1 MLSAGALRLRRLSA
15 QHAKASSGPRVAL
28 RGAADLGGDCWR
40 RVHQRYWSHQ
50 TERDLRARTST
61 HKVQRRPRNRAPRT
75 GEEPAG
81 GGTGIAGLLPLP
93 LGGRWWRVPVGG
105 QVPAEAVRERGAH
118 VLA

>member
-61 HKVQRRPRNRAPRT
+61 YKVQRRPRNRAPPRP
-75 GEEPAG
+75 GLERSPRAGAPGLQDCRLSPSGAG
-81 GGTGIAGLLPLP
+81 GGGCLSAGRSPLR
-93 LGGRWWRVPVGG
+93 L
-105 QVPAEAVRERGAH
+105 
-118 VLA
+118 